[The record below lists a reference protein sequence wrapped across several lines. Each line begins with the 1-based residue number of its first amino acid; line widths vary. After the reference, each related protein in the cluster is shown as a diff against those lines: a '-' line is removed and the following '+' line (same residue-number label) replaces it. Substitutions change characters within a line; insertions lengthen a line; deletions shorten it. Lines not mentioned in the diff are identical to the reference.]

1 MPAANRRVVTNPTNS
16 TNLTI
21 PATPLATPATWAVLL
36 AGALTLAVAMGIGRF
51 AFTPLLPL
59 MMRDGQLDAAGGA
72 ELAAANYLGYLVG
85 ALSAGR
91 LAGQPLRLLRY
102 CLPAI
107 AVLTAA
113 AGLVHSP
120 LAWGVLRFGAGVCSA
135 WALVGI
141 SAWSLTLLAQRGQG
155 GLGGLVFTG
164 VGAGI
169 TLAGLLAWWAVTA
182 SASALWLLF
191 GAAALLLSGL
201 VIWLVRGAAPADVP
215 VSTAANTATN
225 TATSTATSTTS
236 TATSAT
242 SPPATALPPGS
253 WPLVVCYA
261 AFGFGYILPATFLPA
276 MARALLDDPRS
287 FGLVWPVF
295 GLAALASVLLTR
307 RWVAAWPPVRVWA
320 VCQFLMAAGVALP
333 LLSRSAWAVA
343 LAALLVGGTF
353 VLATVIAMQMAR
365 ALVPQQPAPLL
376 ARMTAAFA
384 LGQIAGPLLVR
395 ALAQVQLHAPWQAAG
410 AAALGA
416 IDITLACATVLLL
429 ATAAWLWRGPQ
440 AGFKRQAS
448 AARPG

>member
-1 MPAANRRVVTNPTNS
+1 MHTAEAP
-16 TNLTI
+16 
-21 PATPLATPATWAVLL
+21 TPLTPPATWALLL

-91 LAGQPLRLLRY
+91 LAGQPLRLVRW

-120 LAWGVLRFGAGVCSA
+120 LAWGLLRFGAGVGSA
-135 WALVGI
+135 WAMVGI
-141 SAWSLTLLAQRGQG
+141 SAWALTLLAQRGQG
-155 GLGGLVFTG
+155 GLGGLVFAG

-169 TLAGLLAWWAVTA
+169 TLAGLLAWWAVAA

-191 GAAALLLSGL
+191 GAVALLLSGL
-201 VIWLVRGAAPADVP
+201 VLWLVRGAGGPCNASAGRAASSGVSAPAGP
-215 VSTAANTATN
+215 TN
-225 TATSTATSTTS
+225 PTN
-236 TATSAT
+236 
-242 SPPATALPPGS
+242 PLPTGS
-253 WPLVVCYA
+253 WPLVICYA

-276 MARALLDDPRS
+276 MARALLDDPRR

-307 RWVAAWPPVRVWA
+307 RMVAAWPPVRVWA
-320 VCQFLMAAGVALP
+320 VCQFLMAAGVVLP
-333 LLSRSAWAVA
+333 LLSRSGWAVA

-365 ALVPQQPAPLL
+365 ALAPQQPAPLL

-395 ALAQVQLHAPWQAAG
+395 ALAPVQLHAPWQPAG

-416 IDITLACATVLLL
+416 IEITLACATLLLL
-429 ATAAWLWRGPQ
+429 ATAAWLWRAQ
-440 AGFKRQAS
+440 RAAVKRV
-448 AARPG
+448 AAEPRG

>member
-1 MPAANRRVVTNPTNS
+1 MPTAEPTAP
-16 TNLTI
+16 LT
-21 PATPLATPATWAVLL
+21 PPATWALLL

-85 ALSAGR
+85 ALTAGR
-91 LAGQPLRLLRY
+91 LAGQPLRLVRW

-120 LAWGVLRFGAGVCSA
+120 LSWAVLRFGAGVGSA

-141 SAWSLTLLAQRGQG
+141 SVWSLTLLARRGQS
-155 GLGGLVFTG
+155 GLSGLVFTG

-169 TLAGLLAWWAVTA
+169 TLAGLLAWWAVAA

-201 VIWLVRGAAPADVP
+201 VIWLVRAAAPPADAGGVTR
-215 VSTAANTATN
+215 S
-225 TATSTATSTTS
+225 
-236 TATSAT
+236 
-242 SPPATALPPGS
+242 SPPARPSNPLPAGS
-253 WPLVVCYA
+253 WPLVICYG

-276 MARALLDDPRS
+276 MARALLDDPRR

-333 LLSRSAWAVA
+333 LLSRSGWAVA

-365 ALVPQQPAPLL
+365 ALAPQQPAPLL

-395 ALAQVQLHAPWQAAG
+395 ALAPVQLHAPWQPAG

-416 IDITLACATVLLL
+416 IEITLACATLLL
-429 ATAAWLWRGPQ
+429 LSTAAWLWRGQ
-440 AGFKRQAS
+440 RAGLTRP
-448 AARPG
+448 AAHPG

>member
-1 MPAANRRVVTNPTNS
+1 MPS
-16 TNLTI
+16 TSQPSP
-21 PATPLATPATWAVLL
+21 PAQPATWAVLL

-91 LAGQPLRLLRY
+91 LAGQPLHLVRW

-120 LAWGVLRFGAGVCSA
+120 LAWSLLRFGAGVGSA
-135 WALVGI
+135 WAMVGI
-141 SAWSLTLLAQRGQG
+141 SAWSLTLLAQRGQS

-169 TLAGLLAWWAVTA
+169 TLAGLMVWWAVAA

-191 GAAALLLSGL
+191 GVAAVLLSGL
-201 VIWLVRGAAPADVP
+201 VAWLVRGATGPGSGSGSTTANTAVSAAA
-215 VSTAANTATN
+215 STAASTPISSKTSRQPSPNT
-225 TATSTATSTTS
+225 
-236 TATSAT
+236 
-242 SPPATALPPGS
+242 PLPSGS
-253 WPLVVCYA
+253 WPLVICYA
-261 AFGFGYILPATFLPA
+261 TFGFGYILPATFLPA

-333 LLSRSAWAVA
+333 LLSHSAWAVA

-353 VLATVIAMQMAR
+353 VLATVIAMQLAR
-365 ALVPQQPAPLL
+365 ALAPQQPAPLL

-384 LGQIAGPLLVR
+384 LGQMAGPLLVR
-395 ALAQVQLHAPWQAAG
+395 ALAPVQLHAPWQPPG

-416 IDITLACATVLLL
+416 IEITLACATLLLL

-440 AGFKRQAS
+440 AGFSRP
-448 AARPG
+448 AAAPQG

>member
-1 MPAANRRVVTNPTNS
+1 MSAASRPTLHAHPAQ
-16 TNLTI
+16 
-21 PATPLATPATWAVLL
+21 PATWAALL

-85 ALSAGR
+85 ALTAGR
-91 LAGQPLRLLRY
+91 LAGQPLRLVRC
-102 CLPAI
+102 CLPLI
-107 AVLTAA
+107 AALTAA
-113 AGLVHSP
+113 TGLVHSP
-120 LAWGVLRFGAGVCSA
+120 LGWSLLRFGAGVGSA

-141 SAWSLTLLAQRGQG
+141 SAWSLTLLAQRGQSN
-155 GLGGLVFTG
+155 LAGLVFTG

-169 TLAGLLAWWAVTA
+169 TLAGVLAWAAAAA

-191 GAAALLLSGL
+191 GVAALLLSA
-201 VIWLVRGAAPADVP
+201 VVAWLVRGAAG
-215 VSTAANTATN
+215 AAKRG
-225 TATSTATSTTS
+225 
-236 TATSAT
+236 SAHANASANAPTKSST
-242 SPPATALPPGS
+242 SPTSLTSPTSPLPPGS
-253 WPLVVCYA
+253 WPLVVCYG

-333 LLSRSAWAVA
+333 LLSRSAWAVG

-365 ALVPQQPAPLL
+365 ALAPQQPAPLL

-384 LGQIAGPLLVR
+384 LGQIAGPLMVR
-395 ALAQVQLHAPWQAAG
+395 ALAPVQLHAPWRPAG
-410 AAALGA
+410 VAALGA
-416 IDITLACATVLLL
+416 IEITLACAALLLL
-429 ATAAWLWRGPQ
+429 ATAAWLWRGFQ
-440 AGFKRQAS
+440 SGVSRAAS
-448 AARPG
+448 ARQG

>member
-1 MPAANRRVVTNPTNS
+1 MPAANHPVNPAQ
-16 TNLTI
+16 
-21 PATPLATPATWAVLL
+21 PAQPTTWAVLL

-91 LAGQPLRLLRY
+91 LAGQPLRLVRY
-102 CLPAI
+102 CLPTI

-113 AGLVHSP
+113 AGLTHTP
-120 LAWGVLRFGAGVCSA
+120 LVWGLLRFGAGVGSA

-141 SAWSLTLLAQRGQG
+141 SAWSLTLLAQRGQS

-169 TLAGLLAWWAVTA
+169 TLAGLLAWWAVAA

-201 VIWLVRGAAPADVP
+201 VIWLVRRAAGPGQNTA
-215 VSTAANTATN
+215 SAAANT
-225 TATSTATSTTS
+225 TAGMTVSTLTKA
-236 TATSAT
+236 A
-242 SPPATALPPGS
+242 SPLPPGS
-253 WPLVVCYA
+253 WPLVICYG

-307 RWVAAWPPVRVWA
+307 RMVAAWPPVRVWA

-333 LLSRSAWAVA
+333 LLSRSAWAVG

-365 ALVPQQPAPLL
+365 ALAPQQPAPLL

-395 ALAQVQLHAPWQAAG
+395 ALAPVQLHAPWQPPG
-410 AAALGA
+410 TAALGA
-416 IDITLACATVLLL
+416 IEITLACATLLLL
-429 ATAAWLWRGPQ
+429 ATAAWLWRGQ
-440 AGFKRQAS
+440 QTGVSRAAS
-448 AARPG
+448 ARPG

>member
-1 MPAANRRVVTNPTNS
+1 MPTAEPTAP
-16 TNLTI
+16 LT
-21 PATPLATPATWAVLL
+21 PPATWALLL

-85 ALSAGR
+85 ALTAGR
-91 LAGQPLRLLRY
+91 LAGQPLRLVRW

-120 LAWGVLRFGAGVCSA
+120 LAWGLLRFGAGVGSA
-135 WALVGI
+135 WAMVGI
-141 SAWSLTLLAQRGQG
+141 SVWSLTLLARRGQS
-155 GLGGLVFTG
+155 GLSGLVFTG

-169 TLAGLLAWWAVTA
+169 TLAGLLAWWAVAA

-201 VIWLVRGAAPADVP
+201 VIWLVRAAAASADAGGVTR
-215 VSTAANTATN
+215 S
-225 TATSTATSTTS
+225 
-236 TATSAT
+236 
-242 SPPATALPPGS
+242 SPPAQPSNPLPPGS
-253 WPLVVCYA
+253 WPLVICYG

-276 MARALLDDPRS
+276 MARALLDDPRR

-320 VCQFLMAAGVALP
+320 VCQFLMAAGVVLP
-333 LLSRSAWAVA
+333 LLSRSGWAVA

-365 ALVPQQPAPLL
+365 ALAPQQPAPLL

-395 ALAQVQLHAPWQAAG
+395 ALAPVQLHAPWQPAG

-416 IDITLACATVLLL
+416 IEITLACATLLL
-429 ATAAWLWRGPQ
+429 LSTAAWLWRGQ
-440 AGFKRQAS
+440 RAGLTRP
-448 AARPG
+448 AAHPG